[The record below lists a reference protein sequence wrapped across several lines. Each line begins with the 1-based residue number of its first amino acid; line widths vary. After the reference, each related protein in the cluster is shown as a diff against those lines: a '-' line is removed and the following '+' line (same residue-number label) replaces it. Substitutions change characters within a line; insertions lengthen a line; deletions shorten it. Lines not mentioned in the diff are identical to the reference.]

1 MRTCGSSTTP
11 TQGRR
16 NEREEK
22 KKADRNDQKNPVSF
36 LLPSPNAARFLGE
49 MNKGTIAYNPDA
61 QDSIRHSKGKTQQN
75 PKNQKKLKTNPK
87 KKNPPPTLVT
97 AWVKP
102 SWLDEPN
109 SFLDDQKQKGGKRKC
124 SSWNEE
130 EQEQEEETE
139 KLERSKKRSSW
150 SARPF
155 RRLQSS
161 LLITALI
168 SCKSSCV
175 IA

>member
-1 MRTCGSSTTP
+1 LLQQLDWRKKESEKRAVRTCGSSTTP

-97 AWVKP
+97 A
-102 SWLDEPN
+102 
-109 SFLDDQKQKGGKRKC
+109 
-124 SSWNEE
+124 
-130 EQEQEEETE
+130 
-139 KLERSKKRSSW
+139 
-150 SARPF
+150 
-155 RRLQSS
+155 
-161 LLITALI
+161 
-168 SCKSSCV
+168 
-175 IA
+175 